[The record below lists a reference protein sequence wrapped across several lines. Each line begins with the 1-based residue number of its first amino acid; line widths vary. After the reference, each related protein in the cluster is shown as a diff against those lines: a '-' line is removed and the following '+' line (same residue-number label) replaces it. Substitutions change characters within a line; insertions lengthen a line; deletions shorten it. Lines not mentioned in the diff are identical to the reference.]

1 MLGGARGIVAGP
13 DGGVSEGARDAG
25 GLAEG
30 AEVAGGGGGLGA
42 MASCGPVAGICSW
55 CPEGGPLVWDWLN
68 LGPGGA
74 GGSCGWDGLGV

>member
-42 MASCGPVAGICSW
+42 MASCGPVAGI
-55 CPEGGPLVWDWLN
+55 
-68 LGPGGA
+68 
-74 GGSCGWDGLGV
+74 GS